1 MKRSPILGHKVRR
14 FRRDRGLTQTR
25 MAEQLGI
32 SPSYLNLIENN
43 QRGVTVPVLLKLAQA
58 FDFDLHTF
66 AEDDEARLVAEL
78 IEVFGDPLI
87 EGREV
92 KEADLR
98 DLANR
103 TPEGGRAV
111 LDLYQAYRRA
121 REDAQ
126 ALAERLSDGSG
137 VHGIEGASAPA
148 DEVTDFIQERGNCFP
163 ELEVAA
169 EELWR
174 EARLDPGDPYR
185 HLVDHLA
192 QTYAVEVESMS
203 AATGG
208 GAVRRYHPLTRR
220 LTLSE
225 ILPASSRNFQ
235 LAHQICLLSCTKILD
250 RLVARAKL
258 STPESEALCRVA
270 LANYFAAAVLMPYQ
284 PFWNAAR
291 ELRYDIELLEH
302 RFGASFEQV
311 CHRLTT
317 LHRAGAKG
325 VPFHMVRV
333 DMAGNISKRFSAS
346 GIRFARYGGA
356 CPLWNVHAA
365 FMTPGSIRVQLSRM
379 PDGPTYFSVARTVTK
394 AGGGHRVPQS
404 YFAIE
409 LGCEVSHA
417 RELIYADGLSI
428 DNPEAAVPVGVNC
441 RLCERMDCRQRA
453 FPPLH
458 HRFNV
463 DVDVRG
469 LSAYVSPSPARE

>member
-1 MKRSPILGHKVRR
+1 MNQRAMLGHKIRHL
-14 FRRDRGLTQTR
+14 RRDRGLTQVQ
-25 MAEQLGI
+25 MAEQLEI
-32 SPSYLNLIENN
+32 SPSYLNLIEHN
-43 QRGVTVPVLLKLAQA
+43 QRAVTVPVLLKLARA
-58 FDFDLHTF
+58 FDVDLHAF
-66 AEDDEARLVAEL
+66 AEDDEARIVAEL
-78 IEVFGDPLI
+78 IEVFGDPLL

-92 KEADLR
+92 READLR

-103 TPEGGRAV
+103 SPDAGRGL

-137 VHGIEGASAPA
+137 AQGIEGAPAPA
-148 DEVTDFIQERGNCFP
+148 DEVTEFIQERGNHFP
-163 ELEVAA
+163 ELEAAA
-169 EELWR
+169 ERLWR
-174 EARLDPGDPYR
+174 EAAFDPGDPYR
-185 HLVDHLA
+185 GLVDHLA
-192 QTYAVEVESMS
+192 QTYAVEVEVMP
-203 AATGG
+203 AAAGG
-208 GAVRRYHPLTRR
+208 GTVRRYDPLTRR

-235 LAHQICLLSCTKILD
+235 LAHQICLLGSTKVLD

-258 STPESEALCRVA
+258 STPGSEALCRVA
-270 LANYFAAAVLMPYQ
+270 LANYFAGAVLMPYE
-284 PFWNAAR
+284 PFVSAAR
-291 ELRYDIELLEH
+291 ELRYDIELLQH
-302 RFGASFEQV
+302 RFGAGFEQV

-317 LHRAGAKG
+317 LHRPGAKG

-333 DMAGNISKRFSAS
+333 DLAGNISKRFSAS

-365 FMTPGSIRVQLSRM
+365 FMTPGSIRAQLSRM
-379 PDGPTYFSVARTVTK
+379 SDGATYFSVARTITK

-417 RELIYADGLSI
+417 RELVYADGLSI

-458 HRFNV
+458 HRLDV
-463 DVDVRG
+463 DVNVRG
-469 LSAYVSPSPARE
+469 LSAYVSPSRPTD